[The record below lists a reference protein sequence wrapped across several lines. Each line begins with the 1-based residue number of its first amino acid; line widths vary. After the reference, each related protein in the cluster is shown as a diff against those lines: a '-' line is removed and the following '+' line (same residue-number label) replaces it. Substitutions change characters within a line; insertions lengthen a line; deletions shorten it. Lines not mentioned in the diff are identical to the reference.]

1 MAGPAI
7 VILNNGS
14 TTGPNGV
21 SVLSW
26 APPWA
31 TVLTNT
37 RSPAEFAQNKYG
49 VGVECTPVSTALA
62 AGLPHAV
69 AAQNHQLRG
78 AEKKRAEVL
87 FIGASEAH
95 TRTKKQGEALAISRE
110 TPLFCP
116 PPDCAGDRQRG
127 VRAGL

>member
-1 MAGPAI
+1 M
-7 VILNNGS
+7 
-14 TTGPNGV
+14 
-21 SVLSW
+21 
-26 APPWA
+26 
-31 TVLTNT
+31 
-37 RSPAEFAQNKYG
+37 
-49 VGVECTPVSTALA
+49 STALA

-116 PPDCAGDRQRG
+116 PLIAQVIANGVCERACEGPGCLLSMDLMSKWTEFQHQWPQGTTGGD
-127 VRAGL
+127 